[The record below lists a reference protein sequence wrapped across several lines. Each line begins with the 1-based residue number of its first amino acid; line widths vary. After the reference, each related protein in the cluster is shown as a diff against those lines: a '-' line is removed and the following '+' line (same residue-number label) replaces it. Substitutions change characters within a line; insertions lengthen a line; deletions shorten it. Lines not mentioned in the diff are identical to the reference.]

1 MPAKRPTI
9 TATVPPITPGQ
20 RRYILIDSLDGE
32 QEITMPAGWRLERD
46 RRTIFRY
53 RALISSVQ
61 TGMDAETV
69 TISLLYDSPTT
80 CEVIPEG
87 NTLPGDTLGL

>member
-61 TGMDAETV
+61 TGIHAETV
-69 TISLLYDSPTT
+69 TIGLLYDSSTT

>member
-1 MPAKRPTI
+1 MPTKQPTI
-9 TATVPPITPGQ
+9 TTPVPPATPGQ

-46 RRTIFRY
+46 YRTIFRY

-61 TGMDAETV
+61 TGIHAETV
-69 TISLLYDSPTT
+69 TISLLHDSPTT
-80 CEVIPEG
+80 GIVVAEE
-87 NTLPGDTLGL
+87 NLPGETLGL